1 MSRHPDYPRAWPCDA
16 AAACRQQPG
25 TSATTHLGA
34 RCVKLERM
42 SDDNGAPEVWPT
54 RDSTVVAATPGDVMA
69 VIADF
74 PAYPEW
80 SKSIHLAEVLSTG
93 SDGRPDRVRFK
104 LEAGAIVD
112 EYVLAYSWSADDRGL
127 EWRLESSALQ
137 KSQRGSYRLEPVE
150 GGTRVDYELELELV
164 VPVIGSLRT
173 RAERR
178 ILADALSELKRRAE
192 AR

>member
-1 MSRHPDYPRAWPCDA
+1 M
-16 AAACRQQPG
+16 PG
-25 TSATTHLGA
+25 TGGWGRTHQ
-34 RCVKLERM
+34 RSRYVKLEGM
-42 SDDNGAPEVWPT
+42 SDDNGEPEVWPT
-54 RDSTVVAATPGDVMA
+54 RDSTVVEATPDAVMA
-69 VIADF
+69 VISDF

-80 SKSIHLAEVLSTG
+80 STSIREAEVLSVG
-93 SDGRPDRVRFK
+93 SDGRAERVRFE
-104 LEAGAIVD
+104 LAAGPIVD
-112 EYVLAYSWSADDRGL
+112 EYVLAYSWSVDDRGL

-137 KSQRGSYRLEPVE
+137 RSQRGSYRLEPVE
-150 GGTRVDYELELELV
+150 GGTRVDYELEIEMA